1 MSDFSISFDLRAAM
15 QELAGLKSEMTAIR
29 AEMARVKQAG
39 KDVFTRPQTEAE
51 AIAAEVNKVKAEYE
65 KLRAA
70 SATLRTALAGAF
82 DDEAAQKYA
91 EALGDVE
98 ATMAEIRQTAEP
110 LGVQLDPPEAAKY
123 SQLAAEIDG
132 LQAKYN
138 EVATAA
144 AKLRAASDNALDPT
158 EVDKYTAALNDAEA
172 EMKQLEQAGRGVGI
186 DLPKGFETSA
196 QKAGTASEVFGEL
209 FGQFTKAAVIA
220 GAVQQLSAF
229 AAKSVEVS
237 ENYKKT
243 QVVFDK
249 LLQGQGNAE
258 QVIGQVNRSA
268 AANGVLEDTA
278 QQAAKSLLGFGTP
291 LPELQ
296 KELSQVANIAAGT
309 GKDFQ
314 ELTVIYGKARVAGTL
329 YAEDINQLVD
339 AGVPVI
345 DEFAKILNVSTSEV
359 KKLASDGKIGFDTLQ
374 TAFTNLT
381 GEGGR
386 FNDLAKEQA
395 KITGDATRAAAEW
408 GKTLRSVGDFL
419 TPLKNAVLG
428 AFSGILGGIN
438 NLLNP
443 SQKLSDQYATQLERV
458 QNLDAKLP
466 SLLAKY
472 TDLSGR
478 AKLTETEQNELNA
491 TLNALGDIAPGAI
504 TAVDKYGNALG
515 INTDKVRAFSD
526 EQRKLLG
533 TIAQLKLEEANKQLG
548 DLNQRVGELQKL
560 ASGQT
565 IKVSV
570 PSGGGGGGFGGGFG
584 GGAPRE
590 LEITASIEQQTE
602 ARKKLLELSEEQLR
616 LTQQKAEAEKVLAQ
630 IAEGQAVKAAE
641 PTAEPT
647 KPGTPGATDTGK
659 KATQDELLRA
669 EIERERLRA
678 DLLTE
683 GVERD
688 KALENIRFREQIAA
702 LRKTFAGRKELRGL
716 EQEATKQHV
725 AALEKIQ
732 TDADAADLVK
742 EVEALRAKEEA
753 RRQAFEN
760 EIAQI
765 EAQAATLE
773 GVEKEKAE
781 RIAAAQRQVQEARD
795 TGQSLEVQVR
805 IQERLT
811 RDLQEIEVKA
821 AETRTKQKVEAFQRT
836 QEVELSEFEA
846 AQAQYLASYST
857 ERGATEEG
865 VKKIEEQ
872 ITKAREL
879 FLLSQARAVLE
890 YQLSLGE
897 GLADQQRQQIR
908 AQLEAVNAEIET
920 ATANVGKGAKGF
932 NLFSLLGANTD
943 AEKDAIKQAA
953 GEIADAIGQITAARE
968 ADAAAAKD
976 AADKNVAAAQQ
987 ELENQIALANLG
999 FASDVDRAK
1008 DKLDVEKTAQNA
1020 ALENQKRVAR
1030 QQLAIDTA
1038 QQVSS
1043 IVSASARIFA
1053 EGAKFFPVGIALSLA
1068 GIATL
1073 FATMA
1078 SVRSRARAINAGQF
1092 RKGGEGY
1099 VDGDGIVRGPS
1110 HEGGGVKIAEVEGEE
1125 FFTSDGQRFAVVNRK
1140 MTAKHFNLLAAIND
1154 DDRPAMRSALA
1165 QLVGLPKMNVQ
1176 AVGRD
1181 ITYKTETA
1189 TGTDG
1194 FDAQERRTIIN
1205 LLKKVE
1211 GKKAPEKT
1219 TVSRDGATITIK
1231 KGNHT
1236 RTITNA

>member
-123 SQLAAEIDG
+123 SQLAAQIDG

-138 EVATAA
+138 EVAAAA

-209 FGQFTKAAVIA
+209 FGQFTKAAVIT
-220 GAVQQLSAF
+220 GAVQQLAAF
-229 AAKSVEVS
+229 ASKSVEVS

-258 QVIGQVNRSA
+258 QVIGQVNRFA

-374 TAFTNLT
+374 KTFENLT

-408 GKTLRSVGDFL
+408 AKTLRTVGDFL
-419 TPLKNAVLG
+419 APLKNAVLG
-428 AFSGILGGIN
+428 GFSAILGGIN
-438 NLLNP
+438 TLLNP

-478 AKLTETEQNELNA
+478 ANLTEAEQKELNT

-504 TAVDKYGNALG
+504 TAVDKYGNVLG
-515 INTDKVRAFSD
+515 INTDKVRAFSE

-533 TIAQLKLEEANKQLG
+533 TIAELKLEEANKRLG
-548 DLNQRVGELQKL
+548 EISKRVGDVKTL
-560 ASGQT
+560 AEGGTIQ
-565 IKVSV
+565 IKVDEKAAQQ
-570 PSGGGGGGFGGGFG
+570 FG
-584 GGAPRE
+584 AVLTRNQ
-590 LEITASIEQQTE
+590 EITADAERQAK
-602 ARKKLLELSEEQLR
+602 ARAELLQLSEEQLR
-616 LTQQKAEAEKVLAQ
+616 ITQQKAEAERVLAQ
-630 IAEGQAVKAAE
+630 IAGGEAVKQTTPE
-641 PTAEPT
+641 PTTGTNKPASTTADANKEKKT
-647 KPGTPGATDTGK
+647 KD
-659 KATQDELLRA
+659 DLLRA
-669 EIERERLRA
+669 EIEREQLRA
-678 DLLTE
+678 NLLSE

-688 KALENIRFREQIAA
+688 KALENIRYKEQLSA
-702 LRKTFAGRKELRGL
+702 LQKAFAGRKELAAL
-716 EQEATKQHV
+716 EQEAAKQHG
-725 AALEKIQ
+725 AALDKIQ
-732 TDADAADLVK
+732 IDADAAALTK

-773 GVEKEKAE
+773 GVEKGKAE
-781 RIAAAQRQVQEARD
+781 RIAAAQRQAQEARD

-805 IQERLT
+805 IQEQLT

-821 AETRTKQKVEAFQRT
+821 AESRTKQKVEAFQRT

-879 FLLSQARAVLE
+879 FLLSQERAVLE

-897 GLADQQRQQIR
+897 GLADQQRQQIQ
-908 AQLEAVNAEIET
+908 AQLQAVNAEIES

-943 AEKDAIKQAA
+943 AEKDAIKKAA
-953 GEIADAIGQITAARE
+953 AEIADAIGQITAARKAD
-968 ADAAAAKD
+968 ADAARA
-976 AADKNVAAAQQ
+976 AADSNVETAQK
-987 ELENQIALANLG
+987 ELETELALADLG

-1008 DKLDVEKTAQNA
+1008 TKLDAEKAAQNA

-1125 FFTSDGQRFAVVNRK
+1125 FFTSDGDRFAVVNRK
-1140 MTAKHFNLLAAIND
+1140 MTAKHFALLSAVNR

-1165 QLVGLPKMNVQ
+1165 QLVDLPKMNVQ

-1181 ITYKTETA
+1181 ITYKSETV

-1211 GKKAPEKT
+1211 GKQPPEKT
-1219 TVSRDGATITIK
+1219 VITRDGNTVTTK
-1231 KGNHT
+1231 KGNRT